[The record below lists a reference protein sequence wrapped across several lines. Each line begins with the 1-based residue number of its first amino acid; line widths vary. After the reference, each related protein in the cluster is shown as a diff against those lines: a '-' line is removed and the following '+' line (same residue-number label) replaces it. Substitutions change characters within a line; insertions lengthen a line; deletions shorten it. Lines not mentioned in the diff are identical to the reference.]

1 MKAILQLFKDYG
13 MDCDLDVNNHLMFY
27 NSDDDIVC
35 VDHAGEL
42 LIEEYFDGTVTGAK
56 DNVQTLNGRDTVTIL
71 FDGDYSLAL
80 ETIID
85 FERATN

>member
-13 MDCDLDVNNHLMFY
+13 FDCDLDVNNHLMFY

-35 VDHAGEL
+35 IEHAGEL
-42 LIEEYFDGTVTGAK
+42 LIEEYLDNTTIIKDGETVNL
-56 DNVQTLNGRDTVTIL
+56 DGRDTVTIL

-80 ETIID
+80 ETII
-85 FERATN
+85 ENEKSA